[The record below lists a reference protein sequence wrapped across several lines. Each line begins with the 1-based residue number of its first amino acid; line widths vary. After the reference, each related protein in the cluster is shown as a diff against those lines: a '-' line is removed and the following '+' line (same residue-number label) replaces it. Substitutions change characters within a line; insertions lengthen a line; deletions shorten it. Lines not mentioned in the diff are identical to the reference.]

1 MISLAFRSSHGCFVA
16 AASLLGALLIGT
28 TSVADPAPQ
37 TAPSAAPTVAA
48 TSAEVS
54 ALVDK
59 VQGFYDKAK
68 TFKARFTQRYFIAA
82 YNKSKDS
89 EGTVAFEKPG
99 KMSWRYTTNG
109 NRVVSDGK
117 VLKIYEAENK
127 QMYEQDVN
135 KSQYPAALSF
145 LMGTGNL
152 KAAFSFQKL
161 DPTQA
166 NFPGGHVLV
175 GTPLEQ
181 TPAYQQM
188 VLYVDAKTFQVRRV
202 LLVDAQ
208 KNKNRFDFSAP
219 VVNEKIPAAEFQFT
233 PPPNTRVIRP

>member
-1 MISLAFRSSHGCFVA
+1 MPRRFNLVTGLFGLCLVA
-16 AASLLGALLIGT
+16 SQAWADAPAGA
-28 TSVADPAPQ
+28 PAPKNPP
-37 TAPSAAPTVAA
+37 AAAPTPSTTA
-48 TSAEVS
+48 TSEVD
-54 ALVDK
+54 ALVDS
-59 VQGFYDKAK
+59 VQAFYDKAK
-68 TFKARFTQRYFIAA
+68 TFKAHFKQRYSIAA
-82 YNKSKDS
+82 YDKSKDS
-89 EGTVAFEKPG
+89 EGSVAFEKAG
-99 KMSWRYTTNG
+99 KMSWRYTSNQ

-152 KAAFSFQKL
+152 KTAFKFQKL
-161 DPTQA
+161 AAAD
-166 NFPGGHVLV
+166 FPGGHVLV

-202 LLVDAQ
+202 LLIDAQ
-208 KNKNRFDFSAP
+208 KNKNRFDFSQP
-219 VVNEKIPAAEFQFT
+219 TVNEKIPAAEFQFT

>member
-1 MISLAFRSSHGCFVA
+1 MTVSFKREMGIVANGLLA
-16 AASLLGALLIGT
+16 AALLVGV
-28 TSVADPAPQ
+28 TSASDADAE
-37 TAPSAAPTVAA
+37 AAPAAATA

-54 ALVDK
+54 ALIDK
-59 VQGFYDKAK
+59 VQAFYDKAK
-68 TFKARFTQRYFIAA
+68 SFKASFTQRYSIAA
-82 YNKSKDS
+82 YDKTKDS
-89 EGTVAFEKPG
+89 KGTVAFVKPG
-99 KMSWRYTTNG
+99 KMSWRYSNNG

-117 VLKIYEAENK
+117 ILKIYEADNK
-127 QMYEQDVN
+127 QMYEQDVR

-152 KAAFSFQKL
+152 KSTFKFEQL
-161 DPTQA
+161 DPARA

-188 VLYVDAKTFQVRRV
+188 VLYVDGKTYQVRRV

-208 KNKNRFDFSAP
+208 RNKNRFDFSQP
-219 VVNEKIPAAEFQFT
+219 VVNETIPAGEFQFT
-233 PPPNTRVIRP
+233 PPPNTRVVRP

>member
-1 MISLAFRSSHGCFVA
+1 MKPSFFRSASLALELLA
-16 AASLLGALLIGT
+16 AGVVGAALLASAPT
-28 TSVADPAPQ
+28 VSRAQSAPAA
-37 TAPSAAPTVAA
+37 APSASAA
-48 TSAEVS
+48 EIE
-54 ALVDK
+54 ALIGK
-59 VQGFYDKAK
+59 VQAFYDKAK
-68 TFKARFTQRYFIAA
+68 TFKAHFKQKYSIAA
-82 YNKSKDS
+82 YNKTKDS

-99 KMSWRYTTNG
+99 KMSWRYTSNA

-117 VLKIYEAENK
+117 ILKIYEADNK

-152 KAAFSFQKL
+152 KTSFKFERL
-161 DPTQA
+161 DPTKA
-166 NFPGGHVLV
+166 NFAGGHVLV

-208 KNKNRFDFSAP
+208 KNKNRFDFSQP
-219 VVNEKIPAAEFQFT
+219 VVNEKIPGTEFQFT
-233 PPPNTRVIRP
+233 PPPNTRVVRP